1 MQKNGVKRRGAK
13 WKSIKLLTGNERD
26 ANLDKE

>member
-1 MQKNGVKRRGAK
+1 MQKNGDKRGRAK
-13 WKSIKLLTGNERD
+13 WKSIKLLTGNKRD

>member
-1 MQKNGVKRRGAK
+1 MQKNGDKRGRAK